1 MLFDFFILF
10 APPDRAAAHAL
21 RATLEARHGTT
32 CFLYPASDE
41 PWSQRL
47 KRAMSDAALA
57 VTLISPQMVAQFLD
71 KADIRVVLELASMGP
86 EAHRIVSVLVNGAR
100 DTDVPPALA
109 SRPAFDAP
117 GVSLDPVAQTLALE
131 LQSPARSARF
141 AFVRTHELMDA
152 VWARVEPAS
161 TGQAAYMP
169 AQHGMRVHLDGTDIV
184 GGYQRIT
191 ASEFDQK
198 LTPAR
203 LDHIRRLEKSM
214 ELNLAAW
221 EDASR
226 NRAPTASDQEVADRA
241 IEAMSE
247 DLDLVLYLL
256 SRAASSSTTTT
267 SACVTCFA
275 EPDALPRAGLFI
287 AASRGGSGPALWC
300 AIASQRRGA
309 GRPRR
314 AAPPRRRGALPR
326 AQPDRRHIPSRRHRD
341 RRRPRRRAGG
351 LRPTRA
357 LETSRPPGRV
367 QFDNG
372 GRVHLAD
379 RRRRGRALLRQEA
392 VVRLR
397 PDRASAS
404 EPARLRGL
412 LVVADDLLGRRI
424 APSGLNVPLAVGL
437 ERDIEHRAGLLSRR
451 LEPSAG
457 ALTGHP
463 GGLPRRVLPLPT
475 GTAGAP

>member
-1 MLFDFFILF
+1 M
-10 APPDRAAAHAL
+10 
-21 RATLEARHGTT
+21 
-32 CFLYPASDE
+32 
-41 PWSQRL
+41 
-47 KRAMSDAALA
+47 
-57 VTLISPQMVAQFLD
+57 
-71 KADIRVVLELASMGP
+71 
-86 EAHRIVSVLVNGAR
+86 SVLVNGAR

-256 SRAASSSTTTT
+256 
-267 SACVTCFA
+267 
-275 EPDALPRAGLFI
+275 EQ
-287 AASRGGSGPALWC
+287 SGFFLDDHYL
-300 AIASQRRGA
+300 RVRDVLRGA
-309 GRPRR
+309 
-314 AAPPRRRGALPR
+314 
-326 AQPDRRHIPSRRHRD
+326 
-341 RRRPRRRAGG
+341 
-351 LRPTRA
+351 
-357 LETSRPPGRV
+357 
-367 QFDNG
+367 
-372 GRVHLAD
+372 
-379 RRRRGRALLRQEA
+379 
-392 VVRLR
+392 
-397 PDRASAS
+397 
-404 EPARLRGL
+404 
-412 LVVADDLLGRRI
+412 
-424 APSGLNVPLAVGL
+424 
-437 ERDIEHRAGLLSRR
+437 
-451 LEPSAG
+451 
-457 ALTGHP
+457 
-463 GGLPRRVLPLPT
+463 
-475 GTAGAP
+475 